1 MVKFGATFKPSQ
13 QLSLE
18 LAKLAIFSD
27 FGTLYVFKKKPN
39 TKLKKST
46 HIDQ

>member
-18 LAKLAIFSD
+18 FAKLAIFSD
-27 FGTLYVFKKKPN
+27 FGTLCVFKKLY
-39 TKLKKST
+39 TKLKST

>member
-1 MVKFGATFKPSQ
+1 MVKSFATFKPRQ

-27 FGTLYVFKKKPN
+27 FGTLHVFKKPY
-39 TKLKKST
+39 TKLKST

>member
-18 LAKLAIFSD
+18 FAKLAIFSD
-27 FGTLYVFKKKPN
+27 FGTLCVFKKPH
-39 TKLKKST
+39 TKLIST

>member
-18 LAKLAIFSD
+18 FAKLAIFSD
-27 FGTLYVFKKKPN
+27 FWALYVFKKPS
-39 TKLKKST
+39 TKLKST